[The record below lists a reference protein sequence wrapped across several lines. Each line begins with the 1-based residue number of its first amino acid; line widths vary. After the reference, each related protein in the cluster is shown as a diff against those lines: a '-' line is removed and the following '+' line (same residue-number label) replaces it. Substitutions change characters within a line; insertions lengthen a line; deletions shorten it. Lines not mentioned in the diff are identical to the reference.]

1 MEGFFC
7 AENAP
12 SLVTPC
18 LRSCL
23 RLVCVCEYVCVCPSL
38 ALQAYKRKEQG
49 IQSLELKSQWW
60 NSSINKKLEKLML
73 QHGEYTLFKK
83 EAKCAQPRTL
93 SLSLSLLVTHTHIH
107 THTHSHTLTLTLKLT
122 HTLSLSLS
130 LTHTHIHRADAGS
143 EYSKDGRLGSKST
156 CFERCSAHYPRRCQR
171 GYVSSYAS
179 YYYYCHFVHLRT
191 RDRGWGEVEGRDS
204 ETGRERERIRVCHA
218 F

>member
-23 RLVCVCEYVCVCPSL
+23 RLVCVCVYVCVCPSL

-93 SLSLSLLVTHTHIH
+93 SLSLSLSLSH
-107 THTHSHTLTLTLKLT
+107 THTHTHTHTLTHT
-122 HTLSLSLS
+122 HTHTQTHTYSLSLSLS
-130 LTHTHIHRADAGS
+130 LTHTHSQG
-143 EYSKDGRLGSKST
+143 
-156 CFERCSAHYPRRCQR
+156 
-171 GYVSSYAS
+171 
-179 YYYYCHFVHLRT
+179 
-191 RDRGWGEVEGRDS
+191 
-204 ETGRERERIRVCHA
+204 
-218 F
+218 

>member
-23 RLVCVCEYVCVCPSL
+23 RLVCVCVYVCVCPSL

-73 QHGEYTLFKK
+73 QHGEYTFKFATHTVQK
-83 EAKCAQPRTL
+83 GGQVRATADSL
-93 SLSLSLLVTHTHIH
+93 SLSLSL
-107 THTHSHTLTLTLKLT
+107 S
-122 HTLSLSLS
+122 
-130 LTHTHIHRADAGS
+130 
-143 EYSKDGRLGSKST
+143 
-156 CFERCSAHYPRRCQR
+156 
-171 GYVSSYAS
+171 
-179 YYYYCHFVHLRT
+179 
-191 RDRGWGEVEGRDS
+191 
-204 ETGRERERIRVCHA
+204 
-218 F
+218 

>member
-1 MEGFFC
+1 MVNTHC
-7 AENAP
+7 SKRRP
-12 SLVTPC
+12 SARNRGL
-18 LRSCL
+18 S
-23 RLVCVCEYVCVCPSL
+23 
-38 ALQAYKRKEQG
+38 
-49 IQSLELKSQWW
+49 
-60 NSSINKKLEKLML
+60 
-73 QHGEYTLFKK
+73 
-83 EAKCAQPRTL
+83 L

-191 RDRGWGEVEGRDS
+191 RERGWGEVEGRDS
-204 ETGRERERIRVCHA
+204 ETGRERERIRGALMRHCRQR
-218 F
+218 FRTKPNPKT